1 MGKLLFL
8 IFGILGLS
16 LTYKNSM
23 SSNNIAFIGEKRA
36 TSMLLNKV
44 VLNEIEDFGQDID
57 QDELLAN
64 VDDFIDM
71 PKDGTSWKIFG
82 ETGMSEYSFKDDE
95 GYDWL
100 GVRPKFKEN
109 VKKLDGKEILVQGY
123 MFPLEQGE
131 KQSRFLLGPF
141 PITCPY
147 HPHVSSNLTIEV
159 YAKDPIL
166 YTYDAINIRGKLELV
181 KNDNLYNIFYR
192 MKNSRVVE

>member
-23 SSNNIAFIGEKRA
+23 SSNNLAFIGEKRA

-82 ETGMSEYSFKDDE
+82 ETGMS
-95 GYDWL
+95 
-100 GVRPKFKEN
+100 
-109 VKKLDGKEILVQGY
+109 
-123 MFPLEQGE
+123 
-131 KQSRFLLGPF
+131 
-141 PITCPY
+141 
-147 HPHVSSNLTIEV
+147 
-159 YAKDPIL
+159 
-166 YTYDAINIRGKLELV
+166 
-181 KNDNLYNIFYR
+181 
-192 MKNSRVVE
+192 